1 MTIRAAGAVVW
12 RPSSVTE
19 QVEVAV
25 VHRPRYDDWSLPKG
39 KLDADE
45 TTPAAAVR
53 EVLEETGFSITL
65 GRRLP
70 SAEYTVDGKA
80 KVVDYFSA
88 RFISGEFEAND
99 EVDRLKWVS
108 PRAAGDLLRY
118 QHDRVVLKEFVA
130 LPARLSTLLLVRHA
144 KAGKRDEWEGDDDL
158 RPLSPSGQRQADA
171 LARLLPLF
179 GADRVHAAPRTRCV
193 DTVAGLGLDIRSE
206 PLLSEEGYWVSPSA
220 GVARL
225 LDIVAAG
232 GTPVVS
238 SQGGVIPDVV
248 ARLADMNGVRLDE
261 IASKKASFWLLSFR
275 PPTSGREPR
284 LVAADY
290 FPTPLPKPSG
300 R

>member
-1 MTIRAAGAVVW
+1 
-12 RPSSVTE
+12 VTE

-45 TTPAAAVR
+45 TVPAAAVR
-53 EVLEETGFSITL
+53 EVLEETGFSVTL

-70 SAEYTVDGKA
+70 TAEYTVDGRRKT
-80 KVVDYFSA
+80 VDFFAA
-88 RFISGEFEAND
+88 RFAGGDFEAND
-99 EVDRLKWVS
+99 EVDRVKWVS
-108 PRAAGDLLRY
+108 PDAAGDLVSYR
-118 QHDRVVLKEFVA
+118 HDRVVLAEFAA
-130 LPARLSTLLLVRHA
+130 LPAHLTTLLLARHA
-144 KAGKRDEWEGDDDL
+144 KAGKRDEWDGDDDL
-158 RPLSPSGQRQADA
+158 RPLSPAGRRQAEGI
-171 LARLLPLF
+171 ARILPLF

-193 DTVAGLGLDIRSE
+193 DTVAGLGMEIRSE

-238 SQGGVIPDVV
+238 SQGGVIPDVI
-248 ARLADMNGVRLDE
+248 ARLADMNGVQLDE
-261 IASKKASFWLLSFR
+261 IASKKGSFWVLSFV
-275 PPTSGREPR
+275 PPTSDREPR

-290 FPTPLPKPSG
+290 FPSPLPKPSG

>member
-1 MTIRAAGAVVW
+1 MTIAAAGAVVW
-12 RPSSVTE
+12 RPSSVTG

-45 TTPAAAVR
+45 TEPAAAVR
-53 EVLEETGFSITL
+53 EVLEETGFSIVL

-80 KVVDYFSA
+80 KVVYYFAA
-88 RFISGEFEAND
+88 RYTDGDFAAND

-108 PRAAGDLLRY
+108 PDAAGDLLSY
-118 QHDRVVLKEFVA
+118 GHDQVVLAEFTA

-144 KAGKRDEWEGDDDL
+144 KAGKRGEWHGDDDL
-158 RPLSPSGQRQADA
+158 RPLSPAGWRQAA
-171 LARLLPLF
+171 GVARILPLF

-193 DTVAGLGLDIRSE
+193 DTVAGLGMEIRSE

-238 SQGGVIPDVV
+238 SQGGVIPDVI
-248 ARLADMNGVRLDE
+248 ARLADMNGLPLAE
-261 IASKKASFWLLSFR
+261 IASKKGSFWVLSFR
-275 PPTSGREPR
+275 PPKAGREPR

-290 FPTPLPKPSG
+290 FPSPLPKPSG

>member
-1 MTIRAAGAVVW
+1 VTIRAAGAVVW

-53 EVLEETGFSITL
+53 EVLEETGFSIAL

-70 SAEYTVDGKA
+70 SAEYAVDGRH
-80 KVVDYFSA
+80 KVVEYFSA
-88 RFISGEFEAND
+88 RFVSGDFEAND
-99 EVDRLKWVS
+99 EVGRLKWVS
-108 PRAAGDLLRY
+108 PDAAGDLLSY
-118 QHDRVVLKEFVA
+118 QHDRLVLAEFAA

-144 KAGKRDEWEGDDDL
+144 KAGKRDEWDGDDDL
-158 RPLSPSGQRQADA
+158 RPLSPSGRRQAAA
-171 LARLLPLF
+171 LARILPLF
-179 GADRVHAAPRTRCV
+179 GADRVHAAPRTRCE
-193 DTVAGLGLDIRSE
+193 DTVAGLGREIRSE

-232 GTPVVS
+232 GTPVVC
-238 SQGGVIPDVV
+238 SQGGVIPDMV
-248 ARLADMNGVRLDE
+248 ARLADLNGVRLDE
-261 IASKKASFWLLSFR
+261 IASKKASFWVLSFR
-275 PPTSGREPR
+275 PPTKRREPR

-290 FPTPLPKPSG
+290 FPSPLPKPAG

>member
-45 TTPAAAVR
+45 TVPAAAVR
-53 EVLEETGFSITL
+53 EVLEETGFSIVL

-70 SAEYTVDGKA
+70 SAEYTADGRA
-80 KVVDYFSA
+80 KVVEYFAA
-88 RFISGEFEAND
+88 RYVDGDFEAND

-108 PRAAGDLLRY
+108 PDAAGDLLSY
-118 QHDRVVLKEFVA
+118 QHDRVVLAEFTE

-144 KAGKRDEWEGDDDL
+144 KAGKRNEWFGHDDL
-158 RPLSPSGQRQADA
+158 RPLSPAGRRQAEG
-171 LARLLPLF
+171 LARILPLF

-193 DTVAGLGLDIRSE
+193 DTVAGLGMEIRSE

-238 SQGGVIPDVV
+238 SQGGVIPDVI

-261 IASKKASFWLLSFR
+261 IPSKKGSFWVLSFR
-275 PPTSGREPR
+275 PPTSDREPR

-290 FPTPLPKPSG
+290 FPSPLPKPS

>member
-88 RFISGEFEAND
+88 RFIGGEFEAND

-130 LPARLSTLLLVRHA
+130 LPPRLSTLLLVRHA
-144 KAGKRDEWEGDDDL
+144 KAGKRDEWAGDDDL

-206 PLLSEEGYWVSPSA
+206 PLLSEESYWVSPSA

>member
-12 RPSSVTE
+12 RPSSVSD

-39 KLDADE
+39 KLDGDE

-53 EVLEETGFSITL
+53 EVLEETGFSIAL

-70 SAEYTVDGKA
+70 STEYKVDGGR
-80 KVVDYFSA
+80 KVVDYFAA
-88 RFISGEFEAND
+88 RHLDGDFLAND

-108 PRAAGDLLRY
+108 PDAAGDLLHY
-118 QHDRVVLKEFVA
+118 QHDRVVLAEFNA
-130 LPARLSTLLLVRHA
+130 LPARLATLLLVRHA
-144 KAGKRDEWEGDDDL
+144 KAGKRDDWDGDDDL
-158 RPLSPSGQRQADA
+158 RPLSPAGHRQAA
-171 LARLLPLF
+171 GLAAILPLF
-179 GADRVHAAPRTRCV
+179 GADRVHAAPRTRCE
-193 DTVAGLGLDIRSE
+193 DTVAGLGMEIRSE

-248 ARLADMNGVRLDE
+248 ARLADLNGVGLDE
-261 IASKKASFWLLSFR
+261 IASKKGSFWVLSFR
-275 PPTSGREPR
+275 PPTRRREPR

-290 FPTPLPKPSG
+290 FPSPLPKPAG

>member
-1 MTIRAAGAVVW
+1 MTIAAAGAVVW
-12 RPSSVTE
+12 RPTSVTG

-45 TTPAAAVR
+45 TVPAAAVR
-53 EVLEETGFSITL
+53 EVLEETGFSIEL

-70 SAEYTVDGKA
+70 STEYTVDGKA
-80 KVVDYFSA
+80 KVVYYFAA
-88 RFISGEFEAND
+88 RYTDGDFAAND

-108 PRAAGDLLRY
+108 PEAAGDLLSYR
-118 QHDRVVLKEFVA
+118 HDQVVLAEFTA

-144 KAGKRDEWEGDDDL
+144 KAGKRDEWKGDDDL
-158 RPLSPSGQRQADA
+158 RPLSPAGRRQADGV
-171 LARLLPLF
+171 ARILPLF

-193 DTVAGLGLDIRSE
+193 DTVAGLGMEIRSE
-206 PLLSEEGYWVSPSA
+206 PLLSEEGYWVGPSA

-225 LDIVAAG
+225 LDIVAGG

-238 SQGGVIPDVV
+238 SQGGVIPDVI
-248 ARLADMNGVRLDE
+248 ARLADMNGLPLAE
-261 IASKKASFWLLSFR
+261 IASKKSSFWVLSFR
-275 PPTSGREPR
+275 PPTADREPR

-290 FPTPLPKPSG
+290 FPSPLPKPAG

>member
-1 MTIRAAGAVVW
+1 MRAAGAVVW
-12 RPSSVTE
+12 RPSSVTD

-53 EVLEETGFSITL
+53 EVLEETGFSIAL

-70 SAEYTVDGKA
+70 SAEYKVDGSR
-80 KVVDYFSA
+80 KVVEYFAA
-88 RFISGEFEAND
+88 RFSSGEFEAND

-108 PRAAGDLLRY
+108 PDAAGDLLRY
-118 QHDRVVLKEFVA
+118 QHDRVVLAEFAA

-144 KAGKRDEWEGDDDL
+144 KAGKRDEWDGDDDL
-158 RPLSPSGQRQADA
+158 RPLSPSGRRQAEA
-171 LARLLPLF
+171 LARVLPLF
-179 GADRVHAAPRTRCV
+179 GADRAFAAPRTRCV
-193 DTVAGLGLDIRSE
+193 DTVAGLGLEIRSE

-261 IASKKASFWLLSFR
+261 IASKKGSFWVLSFL
-275 PPTSGREPR
+275 PPTSEREPR

-290 FPTPLPKPSG
+290 FPSPLPKPSG

>member
-45 TTPAAAVR
+45 TMPAAAVR
-53 EVLEETGFSITL
+53 EVLEETGFAIAL

-70 SAEYTVDGKA
+70 SAEYAVDGHR
-80 KVVDYFSA
+80 KVVEYFSA
-88 RFISGEFEAND
+88 RFVDGDFEAND

-108 PRAAGDLLRY
+108 PDAAGDLLSY
-118 QHDRVVLKEFVA
+118 QHDQLVLAEFTA
-130 LPARLSTLLLVRHA
+130 LPAHLSTLLLVRHA
-144 KAGKRDEWEGDDDL
+144 KAGKRDEWDGDDDR
-158 RPLSPSGQRQADA
+158 RPLSPSGRRQAAA
-171 LARLLPLF
+171 LAGILPLF
-179 GADRVHAAPRTRCV
+179 GADRVHAAPRTRCE
-193 DTVAGLGLDIRSE
+193 DTVAGLGLEIRSE
-206 PLLSEEGYWVSPSA
+206 PLLSEQGYWASPSA

-232 GTPVVS
+232 GTSVVC
-238 SQGGVIPDVV
+238 SQGGVIPDAV
-248 ARLADMNGVRLDE
+248 ARLADMNELALDE
-261 IASKKASFWLLSFR
+261 IASKKGSFWVLSFR
-275 PPTSGREPR
+275 PPTKRREPR

-290 FPTPLPKPSG
+290 FPTPLPKPAG

>member
-25 VHRPRYDDWSLPKG
+25 AHRPRYDDWSLPKG

-45 TTPAAAVR
+45 TVPAAAVR
-53 EVLEETGFSITL
+53 EVLEETGFSIAL

-70 SAEYTVDGKA
+70 STEYTVDGRA
-80 KVVDYFSA
+80 KVVDYFAA
-88 RFISGEFEAND
+88 RFVSGDFEAND
-99 EVDRLKWVS
+99 EVDRVKWVS
-108 PRAAGDLLRY
+108 PEAAGDLLSY
-118 QHDRVVLKEFVA
+118 GHDRVVLAEFTA
-130 LPARLSTLLLVRHA
+130 LPARSSTLLLVRHA
-144 KAGKRDEWEGDDDL
+144 KAGKREEWHGSDDL
-158 RPLSPSGQRQADA
+158 RPLSPAGQRQAA
-171 LARLLPLF
+171 GIARILPLF

-193 DTVAGLGLDIRSE
+193 ETVAGLGLEIRSE
-206 PLLSEEGYWVSPSA
+206 PLLSEEGYWVSPPA

-238 SQGGVIPDVV
+238 SQGGVIPDVID
-248 ARLADMNGVRLDE
+248 RLADMNGLRLDE
-261 IASKKASFWLLSFR
+261 IASKKGSFWVLSFR

-290 FPTPLPKPSG
+290 FPSPLPKPSA